1 MLEARKVVV
10 SYGRVQALAGVSLH
24 VEPGELV
31 TLLGPNGAGKTTTL
45 RVASGLRQPSAGIVR
60 LDGEDVT
67 GRAPE
72 FFAGRGVAH
81 IPEGRGIFPRL
92 TVAQNLLVGLYTRR
106 RERIDRQSEV
116 DAALQSFPQLRER
129 LALRAGVLSG
139 GEQQM
144 LALARAL
151 VSKPRIVLVDEPSHG
166 LAPSVA
172 SELFALFDTLRD
184 GGLGILVVEQHAALA
199 LRRADRAYVLQKGRI
214 TYEGSP
220 SPLIKDRKR
229 LANVYLG
236 SVS

>member
-1 MLEARKVVV
+1 MLETHDVSV
-10 SYGRVQALAGVSLH
+10 SYGRVQALAGVS
-24 VEPGELV
+24 VRVAPGELV

-45 RVASGLRQPSAGIVR
+45 RVLSGLRHPSAGTIT
-60 LDGEDVT
+60 LDGKDVT
-67 GRAPE
+67 GRPPE
-72 FFAGRGVAH
+72 LFAGRGVAH
-81 IPEGRGIFPRL
+81 IPEGRGTFPRL

-106 RERIDRQSEV
+106 RERIDRRREIGSVLEH
-116 DAALQSFPQLRER
+116 FPQLRER
-129 LALRAGVLSG
+129 LGLRAGVLSG

-151 VSKPRIVLVDEPSHG
+151 VAKPRLVLVDEPSHG
-166 LAPSVA
+166 LAPAVA
-172 SELFALFDTLRD
+172 AELFALFDKLRQD
-184 GGLGILVVEQHAALA
+184 DLGILVVEQHAALA

-220 SPLIKDRKR
+220 SPLIRDRKR